1 LDDIIKTRKE
11 IKSEL
16 EEEARSEGSTTSVG
30 GGHIQ
35 RRIYADYID
44 VTRPVT
50 LVGQKENAYIA
61 YATGNTEEKI
71 VKTKSRGR
79 QILARLNRDINMLN
93 EHGLIPHEYELK
105 ASMKHGMPLWEE
117 HPHNRMPK
125 NEKFIKRKVL
135 EDIFNTRLVSPAL
148 SIPRSYFSSVGSR
161 RSQRRVM
168 LPIQEQID
176 DVSTNEGPKDV
187 QASLE
192 RLEVFDELNTSADT
206 DTVSTFS

>member
-1 LDDIIKTRKE
+1 
-11 IKSEL
+11 
-16 EEEARSEGSTTSVG
+16 
-30 GGHIQ
+30 
-35 RRIYADYID
+35 
-44 VTRPVT
+44 
-50 LVGQKENAYIA
+50 
-61 YATGNTEEKI
+61 
-71 VKTKSRGR
+71 
-79 QILARLNRDINMLN
+79 
-93 EHGLIPHEYELK
+93 
-105 ASMKHGMPLWEE
+105 
-117 HPHNRMPK
+117 MPK